1 MEDDTKK
8 TIIEVAAVLGLG
20 LALGKLTGVKEI
32 PVVAGVGYLLAQ
44 GTKRVPLLNNN
55 TMVTRTA
62 LYTLGYYLATRRPAG
77 GYKMLEDSR
86 P

>member
-1 MEDDTKK
+1 MDDATKK
-8 TIIEVAAVLGLG
+8 TLVEIAAVLGTG
-20 LALGKLTGVKEI
+20 LVLGKVTGVKEL

-44 GTKRVPLLNNN
+44 GSKRIPLLNDN

-77 GYKMLEDSR
+77 GYGMIEGS
-86 P
+86 